1 MNLPGTVFA
10 AMERLEIPFTESRI
24 FSGRIGEEHAVVLVG
39 AIAAAIGL
47 ACVIYGLRSEW
58 RERTKARVYHWRK
71 RD

>member
-1 MNLPGTVFA
+1 MNIPATVFA
-10 AMERLEIPFTESRI
+10 AMERLDIPLAGSKI
-24 FSGRIGEEHAVVLVG
+24 FSGRIGEAHVIVLVG

-58 RERTKARVYHWRK
+58 QEGTKSRIYHWRK